1 MADIK
6 VVKVHTIST
15 QDIGVLE
22 VNINNFCRENDISPE
37 RLIDIKLTE
46 SEKYYTAMI
55 IYKGCY
61 VKKV

>member
-15 QDIGVLE
+15 QDISALE

-55 IYKGCY
+55 IYKGYY

>member
-15 QDIGVLE
+15 QDIGALE

-55 IYKGCY
+55 IYKGY
-61 VKKV
+61 YIKKV

>member
-55 IYKGCY
+55 IYKGYY